1 MKNNQKLQHGDYE
14 YQIVSYKTLDG
25 RYQGMI
31 LLIAHAGIPYSP
43 IVEIPTPT
51 TLKSE
56 HAAQIEASALACE
69 LIETGAV
76 AALSIQHGKA
86 DSWPKEP
93 QNPF

>member
-1 MKNNQKLQHGDYE
+1 MGNNQKVQHGDYE
-14 YQIVSYKTLDG
+14 YQIVSYKKVDG

-43 IVEIPTPT
+43 IVEIPTPSSF
-51 TLKSE
+51 KSE
-56 HAAQIEASALACE
+56 CAAQIEASALACQ

-76 AALSIQHGKA
+76 AALVAQDGKS

-93 QNPF
+93 